1 MRLQLGKEI
10 ASENRTRSQLK
21 KVKKGAS
28 PDYTRRIELA
38 FARGGGKQR
47 LASSRDANRSDRS
60 PSPSLTQ
67 QASGDGQRNRAS
79 IRFLGDGKPLTFHK
93 QPVE

>member
-1 MRLQLGKEI
+1 MLEVGCPAVCLDEAAIREEI
-10 ASENRTRSQLK
+10 APENRTGSQLK

-28 PDYTRRIELA
+28 PDHTRRIELA

-47 LASSRDANRSDRS
+47 LSSRDANRSDRS

-67 QASGDGQRNRAS
+67 QASGDG
-79 IRFLGDGKPLTFHK
+79 
-93 QPVE
+93 